1 MAKWRIRF
9 YYSTFVD
16 VEVEA
21 DTREEAINEGCNDI
35 ATEEYDKELLD
46 NLIECNDCDVELID
60 AS

>member
-16 VEVEA
+16 VEVEG
-21 DTREEAINEGCNDI
+21 DTREEAINEGYNDI
-35 ATEEYDKELLD
+35 AAEEYDKELLD

-60 AS
+60 E

>member
-21 DTREEAINEGCNDI
+21 DTREEAISEGCNDI
-35 ATEEYDKELLD
+35 AAEEYDKELLG

-60 AS
+60 E